1 MNVHTVLCV
10 VARDEMLHVCMYSRL
25 AYVYMHLLCDLPL
38 ICPFLMVL
46 VLPCEYCKVFLVLS
60 SVCS

>member
-25 AYVYMHLLCDLPL
+25 AYVYMYLLCDLPL
-38 ICPFLMVL
+38 FCPFLVL
-46 VLPCEYCKVFLVLS
+46 VLSCEYCKVFLVLS